1 MPLFTSCRR
10 LHLLSAAAG
19 KLNTGNADQRYDRF
33 MSETPPTGHP
43 SAPGPSGY
51 PPEMPPAGPWGPPA
65 PVAFSRPA
73 RWPMF
78 VMFLITLVAVGAAI
92 AAWLRPIPHETSS
105 IPNSPTFSDQQVAD
119 AKSKVCA
126 AYNKVQRASS
136 ANQTR
141 NGGDDPNL
149 QLLVAVTM
157 RQVFE
162 AGSAYLLKTLAEEP
176 AAPADLAAATKNLAD
191 LYQVITLDGLAGDL
205 NDPAHNAANEA
216 GFTIQG
222 LCK

>member
-1 MPLFTSCRR
+1 
-10 LHLLSAAAG
+10 
-19 KLNTGNADQRYDRF
+19 
-33 MSETPPTGHP
+33 
-43 SAPGPSGY
+43 
-51 PPEMPPAGPWGPPA
+51 MPPPGPWGPVA
-65 PVAFSRPA
+65 PVAFNRPA